1 MNAIFKI
8 KNLQKTFNP
17 NSLFNVLLMSIDQY
31 FVKHN
36 AFLCKTIGSF
46 IFIFW
51 YNIFTPK
58 KKERLIME
66 GRETLSAQDHA
77 KLNKIFILMSS
88 LSIIAL
94 LVIVVNSID
103 PEITYSYGSEANA
116 IIKVSVSLLI
126 FGIFACLNSC
136 IMLVLKARKRSK

>member
-1 MNAIFKI
+1 
-8 KNLQKTFNP
+8 
-17 NSLFNVLLMSIDQY
+17 
-31 FVKHN
+31 
-36 AFLCKTIGSF
+36 
-46 IFIFW
+46 
-51 YNIFTPK
+51 
-58 KKERLIME
+58 ME

-77 KLNKIFILMSS
+77 KLNKIFVLMSS